1 MNKISWKIELSEEAF
16 RDLSNLNLDA
26 SKRIIKKLEQSAK
39 DPKHFFKRLK
49 GCDDYKLKVG
59 DYRALALLL
68 HEKKLIFVEKVG
80 HRRNMY
86 KEKHI

>member
-1 MNKISWKIELSEEAF
+1 MSKISWKIELSEEAF
-16 RDLSNLNLDA
+16 RDLSNLDLTI
-26 SKRIIKKLEQSAK
+26 SKRVIDKLEKSAK

-59 DYRALALLL
+59 DYRILALLL
-68 HEKKLIFVEKVG
+68 HEKKIIFVEKVG
-80 HRRNMY
+80 HRRNIY